1 MKSGSSIS
9 KLLHTTNGRYV
20 LSAILGFGLATIF
33 RTVCKDKNC
42 LIFKAPPLD
51 QIDNKIYKFHDKCYN
66 YTSVSKKCDAG
77 KEIVPF

>member
-1 MKSGSSIS
+1 MKVSSSMS
-9 KLLHTTNGRYV
+9 KLLHTTNGRYI

-51 QIDNKIYKFHDKCYN
+51 QIDNKVYKFQDKCYK
-66 YTSVSKKCDAG
+66 YTNVSKACDSA
-77 KEIVPF
+77 KEVVSF